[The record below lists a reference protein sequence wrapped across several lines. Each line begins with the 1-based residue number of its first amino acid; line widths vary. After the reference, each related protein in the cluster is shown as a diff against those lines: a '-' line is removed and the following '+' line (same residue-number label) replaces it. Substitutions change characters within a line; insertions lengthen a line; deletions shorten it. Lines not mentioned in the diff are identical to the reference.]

1 MRRPRKAV
9 NGPRPACYRNREPL
23 EAPETPRDREASRLR
38 RDAPNVRRLGG
49 PFAASRPRPDFEG
62 RPGSAGAS
70 PSVGGLGGPSRPRE
84 PRPDFEGRP
93 GSAGASPSVAGL
105 GGPSRPRDR
114 GRISRGAP
122 APPGRLRAWGAW
134 GAFEAP
140 HLLGPGA

>member
-70 PSVGGLGGPSRPRE
+70 PSV
-84 PRPDFEGRP
+84 
-93 GSAGASPSVAGL
+93 AGL